1 MFGIRKKI
9 EESINK
15 AQTDPVGAIEDH
27 KKSLNSGVSGLLTK
41 TFMGKDFVNRMNGV
55 MDMGQNALAGQQER
69 LKLIQTG
76 LDGTADI
83 LSVQDTGATVNEN
96 FVVVIHMTVSPA
108 NGGEPYDVN
117 IKTLVSRIA
126 VPRVG
131 DKVKIKYA
139 PENPQQ
145 VAIV

>member
-1 MFGIRKKI
+1 MFGIGKRI
-9 EESINK
+9 EEAMKK
-15 AQTDPVGAIEDH
+15 AETNPAGAIEDH
-27 KKSLNSGVSGLLTK
+27 KKSLNSGVTGLLTK
-41 TFMGKDFVNRMNGV
+41 TFMGKDFVNRINGA

-76 LDGTADI
+76 LDGTADV
-83 LSVQDTGATVNEN
+83 LSVQDTGGTVNGN
-96 FVVVIHMTVSPA
+96 PIVMIHMTVSPSSGA
-108 NGGEPYDVN
+108 PYDVN
-117 IKTLVSRIA
+117 IQTMVSRIA

>member
-9 EESINK
+9 EESLNK
-15 AQTDPVGAIEDH
+15 AQTDPVGAMEDH
-27 KKSLNSGVSGLLTK
+27 KKSFNSGVSGLLTK
-41 TFMGKDFVNRMNGV
+41 TFMGKDFVNRINGV

-69 LKLIQTG
+69 LNLIQTG

-126 VPRVG
+126 VPRAG

>member
-27 KKSLNSGVSGLLTK
+27 KKSLNSGVTGLLTK

-83 LSVQDTGATVNEN
+83 LSVQDTGGTVNEN
-96 FVVVIHMTVSPA
+96 PVVLIHMTVTPA
-108 NGGEPYDVN
+108 GGEPYDVN
-117 IKTLVSRIA
+117 VKTMVSRIA

-131 DKVKIKYA
+131 DKVRIKYA
-139 PENPQQ
+139 PDNPQQ

>member
-1 MFGIRKKI
+1 MFGIRKRI

-27 KKSLNSGVSGLLTK
+27 KKSLNSGVTGLLTK

-83 LSVQDTGATVNEN
+83 LSVQDTGGTVNEN
-96 FVVVIHMTVSPA
+96 PVVLIHMTVTPS
-108 NGGEPYDVN
+108 GGEPYDVN
-117 IKTLVSRIA
+117 VKTMVSRIA

-131 DKVKIKYA
+131 DKVRIKYA
-139 PENPQQ
+139 PDNPQQ

>member
-117 IKTLVSRIA
+117 IKTMVSRIA

>member
-9 EESINK
+9 EDAMNK
-15 AQTDPVGAIEDH
+15 AQTDPAGAIDDH
-27 KKSLNSGVSGLLTK
+27 RKSLNSGMTGFMTK
-41 TFMGKDFVNRMNGV
+41 AFMGQEFVNKMNGV

-96 FVVVIHMTVSPA
+96 PVVVIQMTVNPA
-108 NGGEPYDVN
+108 NGTPYNV
-117 IKTLVSRIA
+117 ILQTMVSRIA
-126 VPRVG
+126 VPRAG
-131 DKVKIKYA
+131 DKVKIKYS

>member
-9 EESINK
+9 EESVNK

-27 KKSLNSGVSGLLTK
+27 KKSLNSGVSGFLTK
-41 TFMGKDFVNRMNGV
+41 TFMGKDFVNRINGA
-55 MDMGQNALAGQQER
+55 MDMGQNALAGHQER

-83 LSVQDTGATVNEN
+83 LSVQDTGGTVYDNP
-96 FVVVIHMTVSPA
+96 VVVIHMTVSPA
-108 NGGEPYDVN
+108 SGEPYDVN
-117 IKTLVSRIA
+117 IQTMVSRIA

>member
-108 NGGEPYDVN
+108 NGGEPYDAN
-117 IKTLVSRIA
+117 IKTMVSRIA

>member
-9 EESINK
+9 EESLNK
-15 AQTDPVGAIEDH
+15 AQTDPIGAMEDH

-69 LKLIQTG
+69 LQLIQTG

-117 IKTLVSRIA
+117 IKTMVSRIA

>member
-41 TFMGKDFVNRMNGV
+41 TFMGKDFVNRINGV

-117 IKTLVSRIA
+117 IKTMVSRIA

>member
-27 KKSLNSGVSGLLTK
+27 RKSLNSGVSGLLTK
-41 TFMGKDFVNRMNGV
+41 TFMGKDFVNRINGV

-108 NGGEPYDVN
+108 DGGEPYDVN